1 MRVICAAPVSTDVR
15 PLNAMN
21 KETTALLVLPP
32 VFMALGMAVHVIWD
46 VVLDPL
52 SLNVLWVLV
61 ALAITATLI
70 CVVRATTLLRQHR
83 PLGYICCAAAILY
96 IVLLVIMC
104 TPGKTRM
111 AAQQTGCRQGRDRA
125 FVDSRTPLPRPA

>member
-1 MRVICAAPVSTDVR
+1 MVG

-21 KETTALLVLPP
+21 KETIALLVLPP
-32 VFMALGMAVHVIWD
+32 IFMALGVAVHVIWD

-61 ALAITATLI
+61 AFAITATLI
-70 CVVRATTLLRQHR
+70 CLVRGITLLRRHR
-83 PLGYICCAAAILY
+83 LLGYICCAAAILY

-104 TPGKTRM
+104 TSGKTRL
-111 AAQQTGCRQGRDRA
+111 AAQQSASSGRADSA
-125 FVDSRTPLPRPA
+125 FVSYHAPFAARH